1 MFDDKIIIGIPKP
14 KNIIER
20 IKNIIIVFVRDG
32 TGCHAFNIC
41 CLN

>member
-1 MFDDKIIIGIPKP
+1 MGIPNP
-14 KNIIER
+14 KNIIDS
-20 IKNIIIVFVRDG
+20 IKNIIIVLDNDG